1 MISWYYID
9 LKKKVEHNGILIN
22 NWMHVSKG
30 DNPVAQLESGLQKN
44 YFCWQCSLFFNNPPN
59 IVHTMS
65 LPNLSLADCISKVCL
80 TNTSTEKL
88 KK

>member
-1 MISWYYID
+1 
-9 LKKKVEHNGILIN
+9 
-22 NWMHVSKG
+22 MHVSKG

-88 KK
+88 KKIN